1 MTQYHLT
8 LAVLVLGACGC
19 SGGKSAEKAPMI
31 LATTTSVRDT
41 GLLDAILPP
50 FEREHDVEVKVIAV
64 GSGQALEYGRRG
76 DADALLTHAPKLEE
90 QFVADGLGVGRR
102 QFMRNDF
109 VIIGPKDDPAGI
121 KGGSDG
127 AAALAMIAAKEAPF
141 VSRGD
146 QSGTHVVEQSLWERA
161 GAAPAPPWY
170 IEAGTGMAATLRIAR
185 EKQAYTLTD
194 RGTYLTLRDE
204 LAMPILVEG
213 DPALENVYSIMAVNS
228 AKHPH
233 VNAKAAKAFVEY
245 LTSPA
250 TKDAVAAF
258 GRERFGEPIFI
269 PLRPLGDQAP
279 QGVPQ

>member
-1 MTQYHLT
+1 MARIYSM

-19 SGGKSAEKAPMI
+19 GGEKPTDKAPLI

-50 FEREHDVEVKVIAV
+50 FEREHGVEVKVVAV
-64 GSGQALEYGRRG
+64 GSGQAIEYGRRG

-90 QFVADGLGVGRR
+90 QFVADGLGIGRQ

-127 AAALAMIAAKEAPF
+127 AAALEAIAGQQAPF

-146 QSGTHVVEQSLWERA
+146 QSGTHVMEQSLWERA
-161 GAAPAPPWY
+161 GDTPAPPWY
-170 IEAGTGMAATLRIAR
+170 IEAGTGMAATLRIAH

-194 RGTYLTLRDE
+194 RGTYLTLRSE
-204 LAMPILVEG
+204 LDLPILVER
-213 DPALENVYSIMAVNS
+213 DPALKNVYSIMAVNPE
-228 AKHPH
+228 KHPH
-233 VNAKAAKAFVEY
+233 VNAKVANAFVEY
-245 LTSPA
+245 LTSR
-250 TKDAVAAF
+250 TGQDAIAAF
-258 GRERFGEPIFI
+258 GQEKFGEPVFI
-269 PLRPLGDQAP
+269 PLRPLGGQLP
-279 QGVPQ
+279 SVVPR